1 MGQSDQIDTFSRF
14 TQVSR
19 ETITS
24 LMKYEN
30 YLIKSNKTLNLIGKS
45 TINNIW
51 VRHFLDSAQ
60 VIDFIDKNTCSLI
73 DLGSGAGFPGLII
86 AILAKDR
93 KIRLKVKLIEKST
106 KKASFL
112 REIVNY
118 LNLNVEVLN
127 INALTY
133 TKKLEADLIVAR
145 AFKPLR
151 IVLQFLDKNTE
162 NWKKVFLFL
171 GKTGQSELL
180 QASKSWHIKYK
191 QRMSVTSND
200 SVVIE
205 INKLKKKQIE

>member
-1 MGQSDQIDTFSRF
+1 MGQSTQIDTFSRF

-24 LMKYEN
+24 LVKYEN
-30 YLIKSNKTLNLIGKS
+30 YLIQSNKTLNLIGKS
-45 TINNIW
+45 TINEIW
-51 VRHFLDSAQ
+51 TRHFLDSSQ
-60 VIDFIDKNTCSLI
+60 VIDFIDKNTKNLI
-73 DLGSGAGFPGLII
+73 DLGSGAGFPGVII

-93 KIRLKVKLIEKST
+93 KISLKVKLIEKSP

-205 INKLKKKQIE
+205 INKLKKK

>member
-1 MGQSDQIDTFSRF
+1 MSQSIQIAAFSKF
-14 TQVSR
+14 IQVSR

-24 LMKYEN
+24 LVKYEN

-45 TINNIW
+45 TINEIW
-51 VRHFLDSAQ
+51 LRHFLDSSQ
-60 VIDFIDKNTCSLI
+60 VIDFIDKNTVSLI

-93 KIRLKVKLIEKST
+93 KIHLKVKLIEKSP

-127 INALTY
+127 INALTHV
-133 TKKLEADLIVAR
+133 KKLEADLIVAR
-145 AFKPLR
+145 AFKPLK
-151 IVLQFLDKNTE
+151 IILQFLDKNTK

-171 GKTGQSELL
+171 GKTGQDELL
-180 QASKSWHIKYK
+180 QASKSWYIKYK
-191 QRMSVTSND
+191 QRMSVTSSD

-205 INKLKKKQIE
+205 INKLKKK

>member
-1 MGQSDQIDTFSRF
+1 MGQSTQIDTFSRF

-24 LMKYEN
+24 LVKYEN

-45 TINNIW
+45 TINEIW
-51 VRHFLDSAQ
+51 SRHFLDSSQ

-106 KKASFL
+106 KKALFL

-127 INALTY
+127 INALTHA
-133 TKKLEADLIVAR
+133 KKLEADLIVAR
-145 AFKPLR
+145 AFKPLKIILR
-151 IVLQFLDKNTE
+151 FLDKNTE

-171 GKTGQSELL
+171 GKTGQNELL
-180 QASKSWHIKYK
+180 QASKSWDIKYK
-191 QRMSVTSND
+191 QRMSLTSSD
-200 SVVIE
+200 SIVIE
-205 INKLKKKQIE
+205 INKLKKK